1 VEQKMS
7 TIILLVCLLEG
18 FVKSQS
24 FLSLHND
31 AARSESSP
39 AGCPRVDAQS
49 CVRTDVSLDMIES
62 DDTIELPDGTAFVV
76 VRRDER
82 MAVFKTEGGE
92 AIFTW
97 KGNLIV
103 GSVHLNGN
111 SWQLQGCGNN
121 CYLWIKYI
129 NNWPDE
135 ETLESRSASGDLVP
149 GAASNAA
156 LTELFDQG
164 KSDSVTVVNY
174 SIMIWYTPQFRA
186 TFPSDE
192 EMNLF
197 IDQIFD
203 ETNQGYINSEIPVR
217 AVKHDVKQHPNLTDI
232 SDSSAML
239 SAFADSM
246 SLSDLLNCADS
257 TALLIE
263 EFSSCGIAYLDRAF
277 SCGAIS
283 VTKKSCATG
292 YYSFGHEIGHNFG
305 AQHNPEEY
313 TSTSGDG
320 YGHLIQPTDEN
331 KFSGYRTILAYFA
344 DGHST
349 RVNHYSN
356 PNVLYNNNPTGVE
369 GLSNNARL
377 ITANRFA
384 MASCGTEEPNG
395 ECNDCSV
402 NPANE
407 PCLNCCET
415 VTINSSDPT
424 FLASVYRILAGTYS
438 KYTDSPSKNGRMVY
452 KLQSGD
458 YCLYFSDCNTWAI
471 NTCSNIGSCSY
482 FMGADASNKQC
493 VHGEG
498 LVWTVAGG
506 IGVDSTMSAGCS
518 LECSDDPPTAPSGAV
533 SNWDGTTKT
542 AGSIVTYSC
551 SSSSNMKKATCDPST
566 TSWIPATIPSDLC
579 GSVITTTGAAPTTT
593 RFAPSTTTITGE
605 VPVSMT
611 STTTVSTTTTTGEV
625 PVTITTTIFPPAT
638 STTFM
643 STTTSLPPT
652 TTPTTVVSTTAA
664 FKECGFKNKVPY
676 LKKLKTSKNVA
687 TAEDCQ
693 KICVDYPGCE
703 YFKWKTN
710 RRPKKRSCQLLAVSF
725 KSAKGGFT
733 SGRVRC

>member
-1 VEQKMS
+1 MGSIRRESMGVEQKMS
-7 TIILLVCLLEG
+7 TIILLVCILEG

-24 FLSLHND
+24 FLSVHID
-31 AARSESSP
+31 ATRSGSSP

-49 CVRTDVSLDMIES
+49 CVRTDVNLDMIEN

-76 VRRDER
+76 VRRDEK

-103 GSVHLNGN
+103 GSVHLNGH

-135 ETLESRSASGDLVP
+135 ETLESRSASGDLAP

-186 TFPSDE
+186 TFPSEE

-217 AVKHDVKQHPNLTDI
+217 AVEHDVKQHPNLTDI

-377 ITANRFA
+377 K
-384 MASCGTEEPNG
+384 
-395 ECNDCSV
+395 
-402 NPANE
+402 PANE

-415 VTINSSDPT
+415 VTINSTDPT
-424 FLASVYRILAGTYS
+424 LLASVYRILVGTYS
-438 KYTDSPSKNGRMVY
+438 KYTDSPILNGRMVY
-452 KLQSGD
+452 KLQSRD
-458 YCLYFSDCNTWAI
+458 CCLYFSDCNTWAI

-482 FMGADASNKQC
+482 FMGADVSNKQC

-518 LECSDDPPTAPSGAV
+518 LECSDDPSGAV
-533 SNWDGTTKT
+533 SDWDETTKT

-566 TSWIPATIPSDLC
+566 TSWVPVTIPSDLC

-593 RFAPSTTTITGE
+593 RVPSTTTITGE
-605 VPVSMT
+605 VPISMT
-611 STTTVSTTTTTGEV
+611 STTTV
-625 PVTITTTIFPPAT
+625 
-638 STTFM
+638 

-733 SGRVRC
+733 SGPVRC